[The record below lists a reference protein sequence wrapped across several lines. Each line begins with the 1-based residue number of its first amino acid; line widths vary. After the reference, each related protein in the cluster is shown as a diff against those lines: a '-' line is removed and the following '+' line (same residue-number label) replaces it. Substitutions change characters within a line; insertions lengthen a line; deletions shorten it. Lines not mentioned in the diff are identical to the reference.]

1 MAIKNKTTQEL
12 EASDSTP
19 LSKANFKIVNR
30 ITGWIVF
37 LIAAVTYMLTVEPT
51 VSFWDCGEFIT
62 SSYKLEVGH
71 PPGAPFFMLLARF
84 FTLFTSD
91 VTQVAYMVNSLS
103 AIASAFT
110 ILFLFWTIT
119 HLARHIIGN
128 KEALETGNFIA
139 IIGTGVVGALAYT
152 FSDTFWFSAVEGE
165 VYALSSLFTAV
176 VFWAILKW
184 ENIADDKFSN
194 RWLILIAYLMGLS
207 IGVHLLNL
215 LAIPAIVF
223 VYYFKKHK
231 PTRNGVLLAA
241 LASVVILGSIMYVI
255 IPGAVILATKFELM
269 FTNGF
274 GMPYNTGTYIYII
287 LIFGLLAY
295 GIYYSMQKS
304 KALMNTI
311 LTMVTVILIGYSSF
325 ALIIIRSNANTP
337 MNQNQPDN
345 VFSLL
350 SYLNRDQYGN
360 RPLVYGQYF
369 NAPLRAYEDGDA
381 IYAQIDG
388 KYEEVDTKTEYK
400 WDDEYKTIFPR
411 MYSSSPSPNHVQ
423 GYKNWV
429 NIKNDEKVPSFG
441 QNLSFFF
448 QYQVGY
454 MYLRYFMW
462 NFAGRQNDIQGHD
475 ANIIH
480 GNWISGIPFIDNAR
494 LGPQDK
500 LPKELKEN
508 KARNKY
514 YFLPLIL
521 GLLGMIYMYRKGE
534 KGKQSFW
541 VVMLFF
547 IFTGMAI
554 VVYLNQPPYQPR
566 ERDYAYAASF
576 YAFAI
581 WIGFGVMLIYDFL
594 KNHLPKTAGAAIAAG
609 VCLFAVPILLA
620 SENWD
625 DHNRSGRYTAI
636 DFASNYLNSCKPN
649 AILFTNGDNDTFPLW
664 YAQEVEGIRTD
675 VRVINLSYL
684 STHWYTDQ
692 HKRQAYD
699 ATPTPFSFT
708 YDQYMP
714 GKRDVVVV
722 QERMKQ
728 AVNVKDVIEFV
739 GSDDERTKI
748 QNYNGELDD
757 YIPTKSLS
765 LKVDSA
771 DIMAKKVVEPKDA
784 NLLIPELQWK
794 VHGNY
799 VYKNQ
804 LMVMD
809 LLAHNN
815 WERPIYFAI
824 TVGSDGYYNLQ
835 DYFQFEGMAY
845 RLVPIKTT
853 AQSPL
858 EYGHINSDI
867 LYDNLINKF
876 KWGNVNDPDVY
887 LDENNLRMLTHLK
900 NNFSRLA
907 AKLVDEGKKDSAI
920 AVLDKC
926 QELLP
931 ESKIPPTY
939 INIYLASTYY
949 KAGAIDKGNALM
961 KTLSDNVADKLNYY
975 LTLPTKFAN
984 KVENERDHNMA
995 VAQEILRILAN
1006 NEQEE
1011 LFTEMNLKFQQIFS
1025 TK

>member
-1 MAIKNKTTQEL
+1 MAIKNKTTKEA
-12 EASDSTP
+12 EASDSFQFNTT
-19 LSKANFKIVNR
+19 SFKLVNR

-37 LIAAVTYMLTVEPT
+37 LIAAITYTLTLEPT

-84 FTLFTSD
+84 FSLFASD
-91 VTQVAYMVNSLS
+91 VTQVAYMVNMVS
-103 AIASAFT
+103 ALASAFT
-110 ILFLFWTIT
+110 ILFLFWTVT

-128 KEALETGNFIA
+128 KESMEKGNFIA

-165 VYALSSLFTAV
+165 VYALSSLFTAI

-184 ENIADDKFSN
+184 ENVADDKFSN

-223 VYYFKKHK
+223 VYYFKKYE
-231 PTRNGVLLAA
+231 PTRNGVILASLAA
-241 LASVVILGSIMYVI
+241 IAILGSIMYVI
-255 IPGAVILATKFELM
+255 IPGAVVLASKFELL
-269 FTNGF
+269 FTNSL
-274 GMPYNTGTYIYII
+274 GMPFNTGTYVY
-287 LIFGLLAY
+287 LLLLFGLLAF
-295 GIYYSMQKS
+295 GIYYSVQKS

-325 ALIIIRSNANTP
+325 ALIIIRSNANPP

-360 RPLVYGQYF
+360 RPLLYGQYF
-369 NAPLRAYEDGDA
+369 NAPLRDYKDGDPV
-381 IYAQIDG
+381 YVQQDG
-388 KYEEVDTKTEYK
+388 KYVVADHKTDYV

-411 MYSSSPSPNHVQ
+411 MYSSSPSPDHVT
-423 GYKNWV
+423 GYKNWA
-429 NIKNDEKVPSFG
+429 NIKDDKKKPSFG
-441 QNLSFFF
+441 QNLAFFF
-448 QYQVGY
+448 KYQVGY

-480 GNWISGIPFIDNAR
+480 GNWISGISIIDNAR

-500 LPKELKEN
+500 IPDELKNN
-508 KARNKY
+508 KGRNKY

-521 GLLGMIYMYRKGE
+521 GILGMMYMYRKGQ

-547 IFTGMAI
+547 IFTGLAI

-576 YAFAI
+576 YAFTI

-594 KNHLPKTAGAAIAAG
+594 KKYVPPTAGAAIASAA
-609 VCLFAVPILLA
+609 CLLAAPVLMA

-625 DHNRSGRYTAI
+625 DHDRSGRYTAI

-692 HKRQAYD
+692 HKRQAYK
-699 ATPTPFSFT
+699 AAPTPFSFT
-708 YDQYMP
+708 YEQYMP
-714 GKRDVVVV
+714 GKRDVVMV
-722 QERMKQ
+722 QERVKE
-728 AVNVKDVIEFV
+728 ANVKEVIEFV
-739 GSDDERTKI
+739 GSDDKRTKL
-748 QNYNGELDD
+748 QTYDGDFDD
-757 YIPTKSLS
+757 YIPTKNLF
-765 LKVDSA
+765 LPTDSA
-771 DIMAKKVVEPKDA
+771 YIVSKKVVEPEDA
-784 NLLIPELQWK
+784 HLITRNLKWK
-794 VHGNY
+794 VYGNY
-799 VYKNQ
+799 IYKNQ
-804 LMVMD
+804 LMVLD
-809 LLAHNN
+809 LLASNN
-815 WERPIYFAI
+815 WERPVYFAI
-824 TVGSDGYYNLQ
+824 TVGTDGYYNLQ

-845 RLVPIKTT
+845 RLVPIKT
-853 AQSPL
+853 AAKSPL

-907 AKLVDEGKKDSAI
+907 SKLVEEGKKDSAI

-931 ESKIPPTY
+931 GSKIPPTY
-939 INIYLASTYY
+939 INIYLAETYY
-949 KAGAIDKGNALM
+949 KAGAFEKGNALM
-961 KTLSDNVADKLNYY
+961 KSLADNVADKLDYY
-975 LTLPTKFAN
+975 LTLPAKFGN
-984 KVENERDHNMA
+984 RVENEKDHNLA
-995 VAQEILRILAN
+995 VAQEILRVLAT

-1011 LFTEMNLKFQQIFS
+1011 LFQEINLKFQQIYS

>member
-1 MAIKNKTTQEL
+1 MAIKNKATNEV
-12 EASDSTP
+12 EASESFQFN
-19 LSKANFKIVNR
+19 AAGFKLVNR

-37 LIAAVTYMLTVEPT
+37 IIAAVTYILTVEPT

-62 SSYKLEVGH
+62 SSFKLEVGH

-84 FTLFTSD
+84 FSLFATD
-91 VTQVAYMVNSLS
+91 VTQVAYMVNMVS
-103 AIASAFT
+103 ALASAFT
-110 ILFLFWTIT
+110 ILFLFWSIT

-128 KEALETGNFIA
+128 KESMEKGNFIA
-139 IIGTGVVGALAYT
+139 VIGTGVVGALAYT

-184 ENIADDKFSN
+184 ENVANERFSN

-223 VYYFKKHK
+223 VYYFKKYE
-231 PTRNGVLLAA
+231 PTRKGIIMAA
-241 LASVVILGSIMYVI
+241 LAAIVILGSIMYII
-255 IPGAVILATKFELM
+255 IPGAVVLASKFELL

-274 GMPYNTGTYIYII
+274 GMPYNTGTYIYLI
-287 LIFGLLAY
+287 LIFGLLGF
-295 GIYYSMQKS
+295 GIYYSIQKS

-325 ALIIIRSNANTP
+325 ALIIVRSNANPP

-369 NAPLRAYEDGDA
+369 NAPLRDYEEGA
-381 IYAQIDG
+381 PIYVQQGG
-388 KYEEVDTKTEYK
+388 KYVVADTKTNYV
-400 WDDEYKTIFPR
+400 WDDGYKTIFPR
-411 MYSSSPSPNHVQ
+411 MYSSQTSPNHVQ

-429 NIKNDEKVPSFG
+429 DIKDDKKKPSFG
-441 QNLSFFF
+441 QNLGFFF
-448 QYQVGY
+448 KYQVGY

-500 LPKELKEN
+500 LPEDLKNN
-508 KARNKY
+508 KGRNKY

-547 IFTGMAI
+547 LFTGLAI

-581 WIGFGVMLIYDFL
+581 WIGFGVMMIYDFL
-594 KNHLPKTAGAAIAAG
+594 KKNISATAGASIASVA
-609 VCLFAVPILLA
+609 CLLA
-620 SENWD
+620 APVLMASQNWD
-625 DHNRSGRYTAI
+625 DHDRSGRYTAI

-684 STHWYTDQ
+684 STSWYTDQ
-692 HKRQAYD
+692 HKRQAYE
-699 ATPTPFSFT
+699 AAPTPFSLT
-708 YDQYMP
+708 YEQYMP

-722 QERMKQ
+722 QER
-728 AVNVKDVIEFV
+728 VKEADVKEVIEFV
-739 GSDDERTKI
+739 GSDDKRTKI
-748 QNYNGELDD
+748 QTYDGGFDD
-757 YIPTKSLS
+757 FIPTKSLF
-765 LKVDSA
+765 LKADSA
-771 DIMAKKVVEPKDA
+771 HIMAKKVVEAKDA
-784 NLLIPELQWK
+784 GLIIPKLDWK
-794 VHGNY
+794 VYGNY

-804 LMVMD
+804 LMVLD
-809 LLAHNN
+809 LLATFN
-815 WERPIYFAI
+815 WERPVYFAI
-824 TVGSDGYYNLQ
+824 TVGTDGYYNLQ

-845 RLVPIKTT
+845 RLVPIKTI
-853 AQSPL
+853 ANSPL

-867 LYDNLINKF
+867 LYDNLMNKF

-907 AKLVDEGKKDSAI
+907 SKLIDEGKKDSAI
-920 AVLDKC
+920 TVLDKC
-926 QELLP
+926 RELLP

-939 INIYLASTYY
+939 INIYLAESYY
-949 KAGAIDKGNALM
+949 KAGATEKGNDLIKSLAE
-961 KTLSDNVADKLNYY
+961 NVADKLDYY
-975 LTLPTKFAN
+975 LTLPSKFGN
-984 KVENERDHNMA
+984 RVENEKDHNLA
-995 VAQEILRILAN
+995 VAQEILRILAT

-1011 LFTEMNLKFQQIFS
+1011 LFQEINLKFQQIYS
-1025 TK
+1025 TQ